1 MEDHIIH
8 SDQND
13 YYLSAAFRTGDGGA
27 CRDAPAIKSVKK
39 GVSGTTR
46 GHKQNPDWVRRI
58 EPKEISR
65 LSTYQR

>member
-1 MEDHIIH
+1 MISICPL
-8 SDQND
+8 
-13 YYLSAAFRTGDGGA
+13 LSGLVMVVRG
-27 CRDAPAIKSVKK
+27 DAPAIKSVKK